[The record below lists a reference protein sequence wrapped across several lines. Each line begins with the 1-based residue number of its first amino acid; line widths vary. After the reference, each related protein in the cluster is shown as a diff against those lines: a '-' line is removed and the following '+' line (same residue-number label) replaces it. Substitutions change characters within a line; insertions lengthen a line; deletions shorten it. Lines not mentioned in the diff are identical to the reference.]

1 MAHAVDEVRR
11 VDGVTVDLDDR
22 SQVTLEDEPT
32 FRLIRTTH
40 TLGCFQIESPGQREL
55 VGKFAPETFE
65 DLIIDISLFRPG
77 PVKSDMVT
85 PFLLARQ
92 GWREPEYL
100 HPTLVPALGETYGV
114 VVFHEQVLRIVTE
127 TTGVTLAQADE
138 VRRALGSPAGPAG
151 GRGLVASGRR
161 GPRLRGR
168 RPRPHLGGA
177 QGVRL
182 VRVLQGPRGGVRA
195 PDLPVGLAQGPPPG
209 SVPRRGAHPR
219 PGHVPQA
226 ADPRRRPRP
235 GHHGPGPGR
244 QRLAAAPTGSSG
256 SPPQRRRWTAAPEN
270 PASRGGWA
278 NPASGGRR
286 ENPASGGSV
295 ENPGST
301 ESPKGAKSWTPPMP
315 RARSLSTGGT
325 GRCGGAGGALLD
337 PWVQRRSRA
346 PRPARRP
353 GLRHPALP
361 GRRQG
366 HQRRRGRAD
375 RGRPAL
381 RHPGRLLATG
391 PTSAG
396 RWSSGW

>member
-1 MAHAVDEVRR
+1 MILSNRELLDRTPVEASWLGFPMSQFDKDDVETLGLLKLDILGIRMQSAMAHAVDEVRR
-11 VDGVTVDLDDR
+11 VDGLTIDLDDR

-138 VRRALGSPAGPAG
+138 VRRALGSPQGQQEVEAWWRPAAAA
-151 GRGLVASGRR
+151 RGYAAADLDRIWEVLKAFASFGFCKAHAAAFA
-161 GPRLRGR
+161 L
-168 RPRPHLGGA
+168 
-177 QGVRL
+177 
-182 VRVLQGPRGGVRA
+182 

-209 SVPRRGAHPR
+209 SVPRRCAHPR

-256 SPPQRRRWTAAPEN
+256 SPHRRRRWTAAPGSRAAPGRGRGD
-270 PASRGGWA
+270 PAS
-278 NPASGGRR
+278 PECSGTADALDRR
-286 ENPASGGSV
+286 R
-295 ENPGST
+295 
-301 ESPKGAKSWTPPMP
+301 W
-315 RARSLSTGGT
+315 RDR
-325 GRCGGAGGALLD
+325 
-337 PWVQRRSRA
+337 
-346 PRPARRP
+346 
-353 GLRHPALP
+353 
-361 GRRQG
+361 
-366 HQRRRGRAD
+366 RRRGGA
-375 RGRPAL
+375 P
-381 RHPGRLLATG
+381 
-391 PTSAG
+391 
-396 RWSSGW
+396 